1 MNATV
6 LTRLEFDLAYLA
18 LLTQNGIKPLSRW
31 EGVVPHGIEEV
42 MDKMGLEPA
51 YVRRRL
57 QNGKSTTEFIFSKSE
72 AQLELYLQRFDGT
85 LIDKSSET
93 QRLEGFLFG
102 FPPCCV
108 ESFAHFGYLPNG
120 LAPEDQ
126 KLLFHW
132 ACPHCRVT
140 PLLLPSYRRLHQ
152 HCTDIFGGRERTRKH
167 FSQNHK
173 DVARKVLAVA
183 SSLALAATGAMLYAP
198 TPALAQV
205 PQADDPHWLPLPE
218 NTDLDADL
226 LPDDDEAYLG
236 MQPNDPDTDDN
247 GVLDGVQLAQA
258 SHAIYAML
266 PHHAQSN
273 GPYVIDHM
281 QRGLEH
287 CRACDS
293 AVNMGYVE
301 IVNPLENLVIEV
313 PYLAVHFLEHGSF
326 MYDGEVHSLSYLN
339 ARKLNAVLQADGT
352 WHRLALEHDDRDKD
366 GLSDSDEPNLGTDS
380 TKVDTDFD
388 GIIDGTQLSRA
399 FAAVIDVLPRASQK
413 DSVYVEEHQMWG
425 METCSRCGE
434 QVNMGFLRVINPREN
449 QWIDLPYIALHYM
462 KCGGFGFEG
471 SINKGT
477 VDARVVKTVL
487 QSDGSAHQL
496 PIEFDEDHD
505 GLTDQL
511 ETRFGSQAGNPDSDG
526 DGVRDGAQLARQHW
540 KEIEALPHAP
550 SSGPYRIEHKQRGIE
565 TCERCGLEVNM
576 GYVEII
582 NPAESFRVELPYLS
596 LHYLQH
602 GSFAARGSTHS
613 HELFDPRTLDCVLHG
628 VGSMHQLP
636 IADDDDNDALNA
648 AEETHFGTE
657 LNFVDSDNDGV
668 RDGVELGRAL
678 VAKVDS
684 LPRSPQPNSPHRVDA
699 YANGLEQCEI
709 CGELHNMGYVTIVN
723 PAQGDQLTMPFIG
736 LHAMRHGGFAY
747 NGTVHDGRVDPI
759 KLAALLE
766 VNPVSVESQ
775 SGNAPVEFVLCPC
788 FPNPFNAS
796 TVIRYDLPAVSFVRL
811 EVYNALGQK
820 IKTLVNAKE
829 SLGEHRVHWDATNDA
844 GQPAPSGVYLI
855 HLQAEKEMRTH
866 KVAVVR

>member
-6 LTRLEFDLAYLA
+6 LIRLEFDLAYLA
-18 LLTQNGIKPLSRW
+18 LLAQNGIKPLSRW
-31 EGVVPHGIEEV
+31 EGIVPHGIEEV
-42 MDKMGLEPA
+42 MDEMGLEQA

-72 AQLELYLQRFDGT
+72 ALLDLYLQRFEGT
-85 LIDKSSET
+85 LIDKSTET
-93 QRLEGFLFG
+93 KRLEGFLFG

-108 ESFAHFGYLPNG
+108 ESFTHFGYRPNG

-152 HCTDIFGGRERTRKH
+152 HCVDIFAGRERTSKH

-173 DVARKVLAVA
+173 DVAKKVFAVA
-183 SSLALAATGAMLYAP
+183 SSLALAATGVMLFAP

-226 LPDDDEAYLG
+226 LPDEDEAYLG

-247 GVLDGVQLAQA
+247 GIRDGVQLAQA

-273 GPYVIDHM
+273 GPYVIDHE
-281 QRGLEH
+281 QRGIEQ
-287 CRACDS
+287 CRACGGV
-293 AVNMGYVE
+293 VNMGYVE

-313 PYLAVHFLEHGSF
+313 
-326 MYDGEVHSLSYLN
+326 
-339 ARKLNAVLQADGT
+339 
-352 WHRLALEHDDRDKD
+352 
-366 GLSDSDEPNLGTDS
+366 
-380 TKVDTDFD
+380 
-388 GIIDGTQLSRA
+388 
-399 FAAVIDVLPRASQK
+399 
-413 DSVYVEEHQMWG
+413 
-425 METCSRCGE
+425 
-434 QVNMGFLRVINPREN
+434 
-449 QWIDLPYIALHYM
+449 PYIALHYM

-487 QSDGSAHQL
+487 QSDGTAHQL
-496 PIEFDEDHD
+496 PIESDEDHD

-550 SSGPYRIEHKQRGIE
+550 SSGPYRIEHKARGIE

-576 GYVEII
+576 GYAEII
-582 NPAESFRVELPYLS
+582 NPAENFHVELPYLS

-613 HELFDPRTLDCVLHG
+613 YELFDPRTLDCVLHG
-628 VGSMHQLP
+628 NGSLHQLP

-648 AEETHFGTE
+648 AEETHFATHPN
-657 LNFVDSDNDGV
+657 LADTDNDGV

-684 LPRSPQPNSPHRVDA
+684 LPRSPQPNSPYRIDA

-709 CGELHNMGYVTIVN
+709 CGELHNMGYVTVIN

-736 LHAMRHGGFAY
+736 LHAMRHAGFVY
-747 NGTVHDGRVDPI
+747 EGTVHDGRVDPI

-766 VNPVSVESQ
+766 VNPTSVQSQ
-775 SGNAPVEFVLCPC
+775 SGDTPMEFALWPC

-796 TVIRYDLPAVSFVRL
+796 TVIRYDLPLPSFVRL
-811 EVYNALGQK
+811 EIYNALGQK
-820 IKTLVNAKE
+820 IKTLVNAQK
-829 SLGEHRVHWDATNDA
+829 SAGEHQLQWDATNDT
-844 GQPAPSGVYLI
+844 GQPAPSGVYLVF
-855 HLQAEKEMRTH
+855 LLAGKETRTH
-866 KVAVVR
+866 KVAIVR